1 MMKRLTYSEHRK
13 FTEKRD
19 RVMSLEKKTRRDRVS
34 YKEVRMQKG
43 MDFATSHNPLIAHP
57 KSG

>member
-1 MMKRLTYSEHRK
+1 MLNHVMKILTYPEHRK
-13 FTEKRD
+13 LTEKRD
-19 RVMSLEKKTRRDRVS
+19 RVS
-34 YKEVRMQKG
+34 YKKVRIQKG